1 MGFLYMYMDKNAQPE
16 LQYYE
21 IVELFD
27 QGKVA
32 EGELNLTSGLMTYK
46 LEGDDKEYKYTVP
59 NVNIFANDVQQR
71 SIANIIGMVTFP
83 IPTSR

>member
-1 MGFLYMYMDKNAQPE
+1 MKKINWKVILPYLLIPALFMGFLYMYMDRGAQTE

-27 QGKVA
+27 QGEVA

-46 LEGDDKEYKYTVP
+46 LEGDD
-59 NVNIFANDVQQR
+59 
-71 SIANIIGMVTFP
+71 
-83 IPTSR
+83 